1 MICVCGKNVF
11 PLNKFRKED
20 LRMGITIYDVLDLI
34 VPSSLQ
40 VIEVY
45 DLDQGE
51 SIFQGYANE
60 LEDEIAN
67 MEISSIDTVS
77 KDTICFNVNSE
88 N

>member
-1 MICVCGKNVF
+1 MLSLYVKHKVIYSICWKNDF
-11 PLNKFRKED
+11 SLNKFRKED
-20 LRMGITIYDVLDLI
+20 LSMGITIWDVIDLI

-51 SIFQGYANE
+51 SIFQGYADE

-67 MEISSIDTVS
+67 MEISSIDTG
-77 KDTICFNVNSE
+77 
-88 N
+88 